1 MNKKETIRRKNERN
15 MKYEMRTQ
23 RIEVEA
29 LRRECYNN
37 RRANHQMQPLETIY
51 NDDSILPVNKRESDT
66 LIWGSLP

>member
-29 LRRECYNN
+29 LRRECHNN
-37 RRANHQMQPLETIY
+37 CLANYRMRPPDTIY
-51 NDDSILPVNKRESDT
+51 NDDGILPVNKRESDT
-66 LIWGSLP
+66 LIRGSFL